1 MKLNKDDLYWTNK
14 KHTTYA
20 VLVSPGY
27 GVGWSTWNS
36 GQPQSIAF
44 DKRIVKYIIE
54 HQKNKAKWE
63 SDWQETGMFEP
74 SEGEKKF
81 KEFLRKLGYD
91 VSNMYFGGVAQI
103 EVNKVS
109 SNSKWRI
116 TEYDGWETFE
126 INDPDDEEWS
136 FCE

>member
-20 VLVSPGY
+20 VLVSLGY
-27 GVGWSTWNS
+27 GAGWSTWNNDELK
-36 GQPQSIAF
+36 SIAY

-54 HQKNKAKWE
+54 HKKDKAKWD
-63 SDWQETGMFEP
+63 SDWDDAGMLTP
-74 SEGEKKF
+74 SKGEKDF
-81 KEFLRKLGYD
+81 SDFLKKLGYK
-91 VSNMYFGGVAQI
+91 VENMYFGGVAQI

-116 TEYDGWETFE
+116 TEYDGWETLE